1 MKKDLQKLL
10 KLDKKDRKRLED
22 EEKALKRDETAMI
35 IYVICSLIASLVIVA
50 IIVIALAEVAAWTK

>member
-10 KLDKKDRKRLED
+10 KLDKKGRKRLED

-35 IYVICSLIASLVIVA
+35 ISVICSLIAGLVIVA

>member
-35 IYVICSLIASLVIVA
+35 ISVICSLIAGLVIVA

>member
-10 KLDKKDRKRLED
+10 KLDKKDRKRLEE

-35 IYVICSLIASLVIVA
+35 ISVICSLIAGLVIVA